1 MFRARTFRA
10 AGRAVV
16 AVTLLSS
23 IAMPASAVGPGV
35 IVATTASP
43 LNVTVDLPIAYVVKV
58 TNNTNNT
65 LKFVQVAGEPS
76 QAIQYLGALPAAPAC
91 SQVAPTCDFS
101 GLAKGATAQ
110 AIFYFKAPSAP
121 TTLTFTAHANFDGQT
136 SESPA
141 NYQHAVSAPVET
153 IVLPTNQDLVMGHS
167 FGAFRTFTTGL
178 GSLNSNNP
186 HGTTVELP
194 SANAEVTVADLPAD
208 HPDAK
213 CPTTLTTCFGQGSSL
228 SVGDGGPIPGGIKV
242 TMRWDSTELPS
253 GMTYQKLRVA
263 HLLTATTFEQVTGIC
278 TFNQAGVPTNMPCF
292 EVAPHKLADKD
303 LQATFWLA
311 SNRVSRG
318 Y

>member
-1 MFRARTFRA
+1 MFRARTLRA

-16 AVTLLSS
+16 AVALLSS

-35 IVATTASP
+35 VVATTASP

-65 LKFVQVAGEPS
+65 LKFVQVAGETSPG
-76 QAIQYLGALPAAPAC
+76 IQYLGALPGAPAC
-91 SQVAPTCDFS
+91 SQVAATCDFS

-110 AIFYFKAPSAP
+110 AIFYFKAPSVP

-178 GSLNSNNP
+178 GLLDTNNP

-194 SANAEVTVADLPAD
+194 SANAEVTVADLPAN
-208 HPDAK
+208 HPDAQ

-242 TMRWDSTELPS
+242 TMRWDSTELPN

-263 HLLTATTFEQVTGIC
+263 HLLTETTFEQVTGMC
-278 TFNQAGVPTNMPCF
+278 TFVAGVPTNMPCF

>member
-1 MFRARTFRA
+1 
-10 AGRAVV
+10 
-16 AVTLLSS
+16 
-23 IAMPASAVGPGV
+23 MPASAVGPGV
-35 IVATTASP
+35 VVATTASP
-43 LNVTVDLPIAYVVKV
+43 LNVTVNLPIAYVVKV

-65 LKFVQVAGEPS
+65 LKFVQVAGEVS
-76 QAIQYLGALPAAPAC
+76 QAIQYLGALPGAPAC

-121 TTLTFTAHANFDGQT
+121 TTLTFTAYANFDGQT

-141 NYQHAVSAPVET
+141 NYQHAVSSPVET

-178 GSLNSNNP
+178 GSLNTNNP

-194 SANAEVTVADLPAD
+194 SANAEVTVADLLPD
-208 HPDAK
+208 HPDAQ
-213 CPTTLTTCFGQGSSL
+213 CPPALTTCFGQGSSL

-242 TMRWDSTELPS
+242 TMRWDYSELPS
-253 GMTYQKLRVA
+253 GMTDKKLRVA
-263 HLLTATTFEQVTGIC
+263 HLLTATTFEQVTGMC
-278 TFNQAGVPTNMPCF
+278 TFVGGVPTNMPCF
-292 EVAPHKLADKD
+292 EVAPFKLADKD
-303 LQATFWLA
+303 IQATFWLA

>member
-1 MFRARTFRA
+1 MFRARTLRA

-35 IVATTASP
+35 VVATTASP

-58 TNNTNNT
+58 TNDTNNT
-65 LKFVQVAGEPS
+65 LKFVQVAGEISPE
-76 QAIQYLGALPAAPAC
+76 IQYLGALPGAPAC
-91 SQVAPTCDFS
+91 SQVAATCDFS

-136 SESPA
+136 TESPA

-178 GSLNSNNP
+178 GSLNTNNP

-194 SANAEVTVADLPAD
+194 SANAEVTVADLPPT
-208 HPDAK
+208 HPDAQ
-213 CPTTLTTCFGQGSSL
+213 CPPALTTCFGQGSSL

-242 TMRWDSTELPS
+242 TMRWDYTELPS

-278 TFNQAGVPTNMPCF
+278 TFVAGVPTNMPCF
-292 EVAPHKLADKD
+292 EVAPFKLADKD
-303 LQATFWLA
+303 IQATFWLA